1 MKYIGSPLTTSYSV
15 VNKNMMIFEMKKR
28 KIVLNRPIQIGVTIL
43 EISKLIMY
51 TYYFDVLKSSFGS
64 RIKLL
69 YTDTDSYIVEL
80 TSRNLLEDLKSIQS
94 TLDTSN
100 FPSENHYLSGLF
112 SLENASDLFYF
123 KSEVGGDDILAFVGV
138 RAKVYSLIRSSSKH
152 GTQILEIISKLKGV
166 NRSSV
171 GLIGENYYK
180 KIELNL
186 HSFRIL

>member
-43 EISKLIMY
+43 EVSKLIMY
-51 TYYFDVLKSSFGS
+51 TYYFDVLKTSFGS

-100 FPSENHYLSGLF
+100 FPSENHYLSELF

-123 KSEVGGDDILAFVGV
+123 KSEVGGDDILAFVAV

-180 KIELNL
+180 KNRTKFTFI
-186 HSFRIL
+186 

>member
-1 MKYIGSPLTTSYSV
+1 M
-15 VNKNMMIFEMKKR
+15 
-28 KIVLNRPIQIGVTIL
+28 
-43 EISKLIMY
+43 
-51 TYYFDVLKSSFGS
+51 
-64 RIKLL
+64 
-69 YTDTDSYIVEL
+69 EL

-152 GTQILEIISKLKGV
+152 GTQIL
-166 NRSSV
+166 
-171 GLIGENYYK
+171 
-180 KIELNL
+180 
-186 HSFRIL
+186 